1 VQEILETYRLGAA
14 WLTTAGLFL
23 LARLFLRL
31 RARLDICASISLAS
45 VAASLFAFLFPHLND
60 AWSFA
65 VFGSLVFPL
74 GWLRKFYRNKKMQG
88 KNGVWYAY

>member
-1 VQEILETYRLGAA
+1 MQEILETYRLGAA

-31 RARLDICASISLAS
+31 RVRLDICASISLSAVVAS
-45 VAASLFAFLFPHLND
+45 FFAFLFPHLND

-74 GWLRKFYRNKKMQG
+74 DRLRKLYGNQKLKGKKE
-88 KNGVWYAY
+88 A